1 MRSNPADNRAARR
14 RSRRARFIGAGM
26 AATIGLL
33 GLVPSAA
40 SAAPA
45 ATKAKPTLAE
55 ILLSDSKKDGP
66 GGFDHN
72 ANDYDIVTQALL
84 LYPDL
89 VATASDPNAKLTA
102 FLPTDFAFRRL
113 VHDITGKWV
122 SSEADVFKAV
132 ASLGT
137 DTVKQVLQYHIV
149 PGAAVPYSAALKANG
164 ASLDTALPGAKI
176 TVKVTKKWPKVTLV
190 DADTNDRDPRVIRPN
205 LGGEAANGY
214 AHGINRVLRPVDLP

>member
-1 MRSNPADNRAARR
+1 MRSKTAHTRPARR
-14 RSRRARFIGAGM
+14 RRGRLVAGGL
-26 AATIGLL
+26 AAAIGLVSL
-33 GLVPSAA
+33 APAAA

-45 ATKAKPTLAE
+45 HTKAKPTLAE
-55 ILLSDSKKDGP
+55 ILLSDSKKDRAD
-66 GGFDHN
+66 GFDRN
-72 ANDYDIVTQALL
+72 PNDYDIVTQALL

-113 VHDITGKWV
+113 VHDISGKWV
-122 SSEADVFKAV
+122 ASEADVFKAV
-132 ASLGT
+132 AGLGT

-164 ASLDTALPGAKI
+164 ASLDTALPGAKV
-176 TVKVTKKWPKVTLV
+176 TVKVTKKWPRVTLV
-190 DADTNDRDPRVIRPN
+190 DADTNDRDPKVIRPN
-205 LGGEAANGY
+205 LGGEASNGY